1 MEIYIDM
8 RLSLWGKEWSS
19 MKCPY
24 CAYSESKVIDSRPT
38 EDDEKIRRRRECL
51 SCGKRFTTYEIVE
64 TTPLMVVKK
73 DKSRQIFDRE
83 KLMRGLIRACDK
95 RPVTS
100 EMLDGVVDRIEQNY
114 VNRMVR
120 EVSSEELGE
129 LVLLEL
135 KKLDKVAYIR
145 FASVYRDFSDVE
157 TFISELQKLQSE
169 EKNNE

>member
-1 MEIYIDM
+1 
-8 RLSLWGKEWSS
+8 

-24 CAYSESKVIDSRPT
+24 CGFYESKVIDSRPT

-64 TTPLMVVKK
+64 TTPLMVIKK
-73 DKSRQIFDRE
+73 DHSRQIFDRE
-83 KLMRGLIRACDK
+83 KLMLGIIRACDK

-100 EMLDGVVDRIEQNY
+100 EMIIGVVDRIEQNY
-114 VNRMVR
+114 VNRMLR

-129 LVLLEL
+129 AVLLEL

-145 FASVYRDFSDVE
+145 FASVYRDFSDVA
-157 TFISELQKLQSE
+157 TFINELQKLQKE
-169 EKNNE
+169 ENPENMDPENMDPENPR

>member
-1 MEIYIDM
+1 
-8 RLSLWGKEWSS
+8 

-24 CAYSESKVIDSRPT
+24 CGYNESKVIDSRPT

-64 TTPLMVVKK
+64 TAPLMVVKK
-73 DKSRQIFDRE
+73 DHSRQLFDRE
-83 KLMRGLIRACDK
+83 KLMRGIIRACDK

-100 EMLDGVVDRIEQNY
+100 EMIIGVVDRIEQSY
-114 VNRMVR
+114 VNRMLR
-120 EVSSEELGE
+120 EVSAEELGE
-129 LVLLEL
+129 AVLLEL

-157 TFISELQKLQSE
+157 TFINELLKLQNE
-169 EKNNE
+169 E

>member
-1 MEIYIDM
+1 
-8 RLSLWGKEWSS
+8 

-24 CAYSESKVIDSRPT
+24 CGFNESKVIDSRPT

-64 TTPLMVVKK
+64 TTPLMVMKK
-73 DKSRQIFDRE
+73 DHSRQIFDRE
-83 KLMRGLIRACDK
+83 KLMLGIIRACDK

-100 EMLDGVVDRIEQNY
+100 EMIIGVVDRIEQNY
-114 VNRMVR
+114 VNRMLR

-129 LVLLEL
+129 AVLLEL

-145 FASVYRDFSDVE
+145 FASVYRDFSDVT
-157 TFISELQKLQSE
+157 TFINELQKLQKE
-169 EKNNE
+169 ENPEDMDPNPR

>member
-1 MEIYIDM
+1 
-8 RLSLWGKEWSS
+8 

-24 CAYSESKVIDSRPT
+24 CGFNESKVIDSRPT

-64 TTPLMVVKK
+64 TTPLMVIKK
-73 DKSRQIFDRE
+73 DHSRQIFDRE
-83 KLMRGLIRACDK
+83 KLMLGIIRACDK

-100 EMLDGVVDRIEQNY
+100 EMIIGIVDRIEQNY
-114 VNRMVR
+114 VNRMLR

-129 LVLLEL
+129 AVLLEL

-145 FASVYRDFSDVE
+145 FASVYRDFSDVT
-157 TFISELQKLQSE
+157 TFINELQKLQKE
-169 EKNNE
+169 ENPEDMGQDPMDPNP